1 MVPDRYV
8 LMKESPFNDNGKI
21 NRKIHPETIFENSV
35 DFVKDELLDSFDVIE
50 LVSNIEKEF
59 SIVIDGLD
67 ILPENFKNVDSIVE
81 MIRKAGGNI

>member
-1 MVPDRYV
+1 MERIIEI
-8 LMKESPFNDNGKI
+8 LKT
-21 NRKIHPETIFENSV
+21 IHPETIFENSV